1 MNKNELVNAWILKAE
16 SDIKNIENNLR
27 YIGEDI
33 PIDTV
38 CFHCQ
43 QAVEKYLK
51 AFLVLKEVPFSYTHN
66 LGSLVNNALSVD
78 DSFSEIMEKAE
89 LLSPFAVEIRYPDSF
104 DIPTIEECKEFFQS
118 VLEIKQFILSRME

>member
-1 MNKNELVNAWILKAE
+1 MNTNELARAWIAKAE

-27 YIGEDI
+27 YVEEEI

-51 AFLVLKEVPFSYTHN
+51 AYLTKKNISFPHTHN
-66 LGSLVNNALSVD
+66 LGSLVYLAESID
-78 DSFSEIMEKAE
+78 SSFSEILEKAE
-89 LLSPFAVEIRYPDSF
+89 TLSPFAVEIRYPDYS
-104 DIPTIEECKEFFQS
+104 DIPSAEECKEFYQT
-118 VLEIKQFILSRME
+118 VIEIKEFILDRM

>member
-1 MNKNELVNAWILKAE
+1 MLGLKAE

-27 YIGEDI
+27 YPDEEI

-51 AFLVLKEVPFSYTHN
+51 AYLVEKEISFPHTHN
-66 LGSLVNNALSVD
+66 LGSLVYLAEKSD
-78 DSFSEIMEKAE
+78 PSFNEIKEQAE
-89 LLSPFAVEIRYPDSF
+89 MLSPFAVEIRYPDSSTM
-104 DIPTIEECKEFFQS
+104 PTLEECKDIFRV
-118 VLEIKQFILSRME
+118 VLEIKTFVLSRV